1 MCAFEGIPRQA
12 LYGSSVKS
20 KAQGGLFLTHRG
32 YISSSRENK
41 VQPLRM
47 TATDNRYYQTRNR
60 RVGCKS
66 KQHNVQWKR
75 EGMGAIKVLFI
86 YIFIHSRQMVLASE
100 NLSSSKCQI
109 SLLSKVGCWHIISHP
124 SISLP
129 LWTSWQSLPAPVK
142 AVTEDSILSA
152 VAREDNKVREWKCV
166 SDRRLT
172 DATSDKRVER
182 VFTVNHA
189 KLGSPFV
196 PC

>member
-1 MCAFEGIPRQA
+1 MVSVFEFLSFISVLIVESLFFPALLFFICCTCYMCAFEGIPRQA

-20 KAQGGLFLTHRG
+20 KARGGLFLTHHG

-66 KQHNVQWKR
+66 KQHNVQWNW
-75 EGMGAIKVLFI
+75 EGIGAIKVLFI

-109 SLLSKVGCWHIISHP
+109 SLLNKVGCWHIISHP
-124 SISLP
+124 SI
-129 LWTSWQSLPAPVK
+129 
-142 AVTEDSILSA
+142 
-152 VAREDNKVREWKCV
+152 
-166 SDRRLT
+166 
-172 DATSDKRVER
+172 
-182 VFTVNHA
+182 
-189 KLGSPFV
+189 
-196 PC
+196 